1 MEKIF
6 SILII
11 EDDVPL
17 NDMTKRLLTQHGY
30 YVTSAYSGSEALL
43 LMEKGTF
50 DLILLDLMLPG
61 IPGETVLEKIKS
73 AMDIPIIGVSAKTD
87 IDSKV
92 NLIRN
97 GADDYITKPFD
108 NQELLV
114 RIEAVL
120 RRFQQSSGLNNGKT
134 LHFKDLS
141 LDTEAMEA
149 KIGNTPIALTRYEY
163 LILQLLMSAPSK
175 VFTKNNIFESVW
187 NENFIGD
194 DNAIN
199 VHIGNLR
206 KKFAKV
212 KGDDF
217 LGAALE
223 TAGLTYVFPDGNGIK
238 NITFQVKRGEIYALY
253 GGHNAGKSVLLQAI
267 IGTLRPQ
274 SGTLKLFGNIDYQ
287 QERRRIG
294 FVPQKPVTIGSL
306 SPADMLHYFSS
317 AFGSTESRFLDI
329 LHLNLKEKK
338 AVRRLPLSTQRLVNL
353 AVALL
358 GNPDMI
364 ILDDPFSGLDKGECE
379 HLLSVLTYLHEMNH
393 TTLLI
398 SGQDY
403 TLLSR
408 LASKYGVMADG
419 KLLCE
424 LTTGELKE
432 SCQRCIKIRTPQ
444 LERVITILSQQ
455 FPDFEV
461 LGHDL
466 IRIFHCNEQS
476 GEINTLLVRS
486 GIEVSEIWLAG
497 MEPTDY
503 LLKMTGGAKSDSDDA
518 K

>member
-1 MEKIF
+1 MKFAHQSATI
-6 SILII
+6 
-11 EDDVPL
+11 
-17 NDMTKRLLTQHGY
+17 RQHGKGMIILE
-30 YVTSAYSGSEALL
+30 TAL
-43 LMEKGTF
+43 K
-50 DLILLDLMLPG
+50 
-61 IPGETVLEKIKS
+61 
-73 AMDIPIIGVSAKTD
+73 
-87 IDSKV
+87 
-92 NLIRN
+92 
-97 GADDYITKPFD
+97 
-108 NQELLV
+108 
-114 RIEAVL
+114 
-120 RRFQQSSGLNNGKT
+120 
-134 LHFKDLS
+134 
-141 LDTEAMEA
+141 
-149 KIGNTPIALTRYEY
+149 
-163 LILQLLMSAPSK
+163 
-175 VFTKNNIFESVW
+175 
-187 NENFIGD
+187 
-194 DNAIN
+194 
-199 VHIGNLR
+199 
-206 KKFAKV
+206 
-212 KGDDF
+212 
-217 LGAALE
+217 

-238 NITFQVKRGEIYALY
+238 NIAFQVKRGEIYALY
-253 GGHNAGKSVLLQAI
+253 GGHHAGKSVLLQTI

-274 SGTLKLFGNIDYQ
+274 AGTLKLFGNIDYQ
-287 QERRRIG
+287 KERRRIG
-294 FVPQKPVTIGSL
+294 FVPQKPVPTLIL
-306 SPADMLHYFSS
+306 ADGNS
-317 AFGSTESRFLDI
+317 
-329 LHLNLKEKK
+329 LNLKEKK

-379 HLLSVLTYLHEMNH
+379 HLLSVLNYLHEINH

-424 LTTGELKE
+424 LTAGELKE

-444 LERVITILSQQ
+444 LERAITILSQQ

-476 GEINTLLVRS
+476 GEINTLLVHS